1 MFVGCP
7 KKWHVTIMQPVYQAV
22 FKKLYLKKYFLI
34 CKTFFKVIRLHYYT
48 MKEGMTIAIPM
59 AAERNRNI
67 THTIKT
73 MSKKLLGFIK
83 QRVASNEDAEDIL
96 QDVFYQF
103 AGNPEPIEQTTAW
116 LYKVARNKITD
127 NYRKHKLP
135 LADDVL
141 QNTEAEEENFN
152 WKELLFTNDTNPET
166 EYLRNLFWEELKTA
180 LDELPAEQRDV
191 FIQNEIDG
199 IAFKDIAAA
208 TGEAVATLISRKR
221 YAVLHLRSRL
231 AVLKDELL
239 NY

>member
-1 MFVGCP
+1 MEE
-7 KKWHVTIMQPVYQAV
+7 A
-22 FKKLYLKKYFLI
+22 LI
-34 CKTFFKVIRLHYYT
+34 
-48 MKEGMTIAIPM
+48 IATPM

-67 THTIKT
+67 TNTIKAV
-73 MSKKLLGFIK
+73 SKRLFGFIK
-83 QRVASNEDAEDIL
+83 QRVGSNEDAEDIL

-127 NYRKHKLP
+127 SYRKKKLP
-135 LADDVL
+135 LADDIL
-141 QNTEAEEENFN
+141 QVQETDEDSFDWREVMFS
-152 WKELLFTNDTNPET
+152 NDSTPET
-166 EYLRNLFWEELKTA
+166 EYLRNLFWEELKAA

-199 IAFKDIAAA
+199 IAFKDMAAVN
-208 TGEAVATLISRKR
+208 GESVATLISRKR

-231 AVLKDELL
+231 QVLKDELL

>member
-1 MFVGCP
+1 MED
-7 KKWHVTIMQPVYQAV
+7 A
-22 FKKLYLKKYFLI
+22 L
-34 CKTFFKVIRLHYYT
+34 
-48 MKEGMTIAIPM
+48 TIAIPM

-67 THTIKT
+67 TNTIKL
-73 MSKKLLGFIK
+73 MSKRLLGFIK

-127 NYRKHKLP
+127 SYRKQKLP

-141 QNTEAEEENFN
+141 PVAETEDDSFD
-152 WKELLFTNDTNPET
+152 WKEMLFSNDSNPET
-166 EYLRNLFWEELKTA
+166 EYLRNLFWEELKAA

-199 IAFKDIAAA
+199 IAFKDMAAA
-208 TGEAVATLISRKR
+208 SGEAVATLISRKR
-221 YAVLHLRSRL
+221 YAVLHLRNRL
-231 AVLKDELL
+231 AVLKNELL
-239 NY
+239 NF

>member
-1 MFVGCP
+1 MED
-7 KKWHVTIMQPVYQAV
+7 A
-22 FKKLYLKKYFLI
+22 
-34 CKTFFKVIRLHYYT
+34 
-48 MKEGMTIAIPM
+48 MTIAIPM

-67 THTIKT
+67 TTTIKA
-73 MSKKLLGFIK
+73 MSKKLFGFIK

-127 NYRKHKLP
+127 SYRKQKLP

-141 QNTEAEEENFN
+141 PTTESDDDSFD
-152 WKELLFTNDTNPET
+152 WKDMMFSNDSTPET
-166 EYLRNLFWEELKTA
+166 EYLRNLFWEELKAA

-199 IAFKDIAAA
+199 IAFKDMAAA
-208 TGEAVATLISRKR
+208 SGESVATLISRKR

-231 AVLKDELL
+231 SVLKDELL

>member
-1 MFVGCP
+1 MED
-7 KKWHVTIMQPVYQAV
+7 A
-22 FKKLYLKKYFLI
+22 
-34 CKTFFKVIRLHYYT
+34 
-48 MKEGMTIAIPM
+48 MTIAIPM

-67 THTIKT
+67 TNTIKS
-73 MSKKLLGFIK
+73 MSKKLFGFIK

-127 NYRKHKLP
+127 SYRKQKLP

-141 QNTEAEEENFN
+141 QTAETDDDSFDWREIMFS
-152 WKELLFTNDTNPET
+152 NDSTPET
-166 EYLRNLFWEELKTA
+166 EYLRNLFWEELKIA

-199 IAFKDIAAA
+199 IAFKDMAAA
-208 TGEAVATLISRKR
+208 SGESVATLISRKR
-221 YAVLHLRSRL
+221 YAVLHLRSKL
-231 AVLKDELL
+231 SVLKDELL

>member
-1 MFVGCP
+1 MED
-7 KKWHVTIMQPVYQAV
+7 A
-22 FKKLYLKKYFLI
+22 
-34 CKTFFKVIRLHYYT
+34 
-48 MKEGMTIAIPM
+48 MTIAIPM

-67 THTIKT
+67 TTTIKL
-73 MSKKLLGFIK
+73 MSKRLLGFIK

-127 NYRKHKLP
+127 SYRKQKLP
-135 LADDVL
+135 LADDILPV
-141 QNTEAEEENFN
+141 AETDDDSFD
-152 WKELLFTNDTNPET
+152 WKDMLFSNDSNPET
-166 EYLRNLFWEELKTA
+166 AYLRNLFWEELKAA

-199 IAFKDIAAA
+199 IAFKDMAAA
-208 TGEAVATLISRKR
+208 SGEAVATLISRKR
-221 YAVLHLRSRL
+221 YAVLHLRNRL
-231 AVLKDELL
+231 AVLKNELL